1 MKFAMTKI
9 LLCDPVKTWS
19 QKGHELYKVL
29 EAERSCVEPLG
40 LLTLPEAACGGSG

>member
-9 LLCDPVKTWS
+9 LLCGPVKTWS

-29 EAERSCVEPLG
+29 EAERNCVEPLG
-40 LLTLPEAACGGSG
+40 WLILPEAASGVSG